1 VSLLALV
8 TVGQFTPTTGLGETA
23 PLRNKGIFL
32 ERGDRVYVGV
42 FADGPNASGY
52 LPGAHVYAQGGFY

>member
-1 VSLLALV
+1 MPVLSAPV
-8 TVGQFTPTTGLGETA
+8 MSAGNTNGLGETA

-42 FADGPNASGY
+42 FADGPNVSGY
-52 LPGAHVYAQGGFY
+52 ISGAHVYAQGGFY